1 VVLSQTESKR
11 PRFFYGYVVALAAFF
26 TTLVMSWSLASYGV
40 FFKPLATE
48 FGWTRAMTAGALSLS
63 LFVFGLLSMV
73 TGRLTDRFGPRLVA
87 TVCGSI
93 LSLGYLLMSRIND
106 GWQLYLFYGVIIAVG
121 QSGGFVPMMS
131 TVARW
136 FVKKRGLMNGIVV
149 AGIGVGI
156 VIMPP
161 VATHLIAT
169 YGWRTSYGIIGIITL
184 VLLIGAAQFLKRDP
198 NQIGHLPDGDSDA
211 KPESTVP
218 VTKGYTLGEAL
229 HTRQFWML
237 CATYFCY
244 GFFVQPI
251 IVHIVPHA
259 TDLGI
264 STMTA
269 ASILSV
275 IGGLSIAGRIGI
287 GSGGDRIGHKPALV
301 IAFLIAVI
309 AMVLLLVAREVW
321 MFYLFAVI
329 FGFAYGGL
337 IAIESPM
344 TAQLFGLRAHGAILG
359 VVHFHATIG
368 NAIGLPFAGKLFDL
382 NGNYQLAF
390 LVFVGLS
397 GVGLIL
403 VSLLRPIK
411 K

>member
-11 PRFFYGYVVALAAFF
+11 PRFFYGYVVVLAAFF

-48 FGWTRAMTAGALSLS
+48 FGWTRAVTAGALSLS

-73 TGRLTDRFGPRLVA
+73 TGRLTDRFGPKLIA
-87 TVCGSI
+87 TVCGFI
-93 LSLGYLLMSRIND
+93 LGLGYLLMSRIND
-106 GWQLYLFYGVIIAVG
+106 AWQLYLFYGVVIAVG

-169 YGWRTSYGIIGIITL
+169 YGWRTSYSIIGIITL

-198 NQIGHLPDGDSDA
+198 GQIGRLPDGDNGVRL
-211 KPESTVP
+211 ESTVP

-244 GFFVQPI
+244 GFFVQPT

-287 GSGGDRIGHKPALV
+287 GSGSDRIGHKPALV
-301 IAFLIAVI
+301 IAFLLAVI
-309 AMVLLLVAREVW
+309 ALVLLLVAREVW

-403 VSLLRPIK
+403 VSLLRTIK